1 MTERIPDMETKSQSL
16 NVLVIEDSD
25 DDFRLILRE
34 LGRGAFSPSALRVET
49 PEALRE
55 ALSGRMW
62 DIVFSDYR
70 MPGFSGTEA
79 LAIVREHD
87 AVLPF
92 IFVSGTIGEETAVQ
106 AMKQGAQDYVM
117 KDNLRRLL
125 PAVERELRDA
135 AAERGRLR
143 AEEERRKFET
153 RFQNILTM
161 AADAIISVDQNQ
173 RIRIFNQ
180 GAQTI
185 FGYSE
190 EEGKGLSL
198 EALIPEDFRARHT
211 SHIASL
217 EGKPDFS
224 RRMTDR
230 MDVFGRRRDGSLFP
244 AEASIS
250 KLTEDGEVTYTVILR
265 DVTERKRAE
274 ERLHFLAH
282 HHALTGLPNRLL
294 FHERLEEAM
303 REARLKDRKVAVAY
317 LDLDRFKTVNDSLG
331 HSVGDALLKGV
342 AERLSVLSRRG
353 DTVAHLSG
361 DEFALILANMGKSED
376 AHLVVRKIQNCFDRP
391 FNLGDHELFTS
402 ISLGVTLFPDDE
414 EKAEGLLRNADI
426 AMYRAKGAGGD
437 TFRFYSAEM
446 TEESRKLLTL
456 GNELRRGLERKE
468 FLLHYQPF
476 VTLAE
481 GRVVGMEALV
491 RWQHPDRGL
500 VGPNDFIPYTEE
512 TGMIVPLGEQLF
524 RRALSEWGNLSPPFR
539 LAVNV
544 SPRQF
549 HQNLAG
555 IFEAILEETGFD
567 PACLEIE
574 ITESLLME
582 HLDDALTT
590 MRKLHRKGVQFSVD
604 DFGTGYSNLAYLK
617 KLPIRRLKIDRS
629 FVTGL
634 PGNENDVVLARAIIA
649 MALSLGVEVI
659 AEGIETPEQRDFLRD
674 AGCQFGQGYLFSR
687 PKPPDEIRTFLA
699 GDR

>member
-1 MTERIPDMETKSQSL
+1 MENKEQPL

-25 DDFRLILRE
+25 DDFRLLLRE
-34 LGRGAFSPSALRVET
+34 LGRGGFSPLALRVET

-55 ALSGRMW
+55 ALSARQW

-79 LAIVREHD
+79 LAIVREND
-87 AVLPF
+87 PVLPF
-92 IFVSGTIGEETAVQ
+92 IFVSGTIGEEIAVQ

-135 AAERGRLR
+135 SAERARLR
-143 AEEERRKFET
+143 AEEERRKFEA

-161 AADAIISVDQNQ
+161 AADAIISVDREQ
-173 RIRIFNQ
+173 RILIFNQ
-180 GAQTI
+180 GAQAI
-185 FGYSE
+185 FGYTCDE
-190 EEGKGLSL
+190 AAALTL
-198 EALIPEDFRARHT
+198 DALIPEDFRNLHKTHVA
-211 SHIASL
+211 AL
-217 EGKPDFS
+217 GNVPDFS

-230 MDVFGRRRDGSLFP
+230 MDVFGRRKDGSLFP

-250 KLTEDGEVTYTVILR
+250 KLTEDGSVTYTVILR

-294 FHERLEEAM
+294 FHERLEEAL
-303 REARLKDRKVAVAY
+303 REAHLKKRKVGVAF
-317 LDLDRFKTVNDSLG
+317 LDIDRFKTVNDSLG

-342 AERLSVLSRRG
+342 ADRLSFLMRRG

-361 DEFALILANMGKSED
+361 DEFALILANMGKAED
-376 AHLVVRKIQNCFDRP
+376 AHLLVRKIQGCFARP

-402 ISLGVTLFPDDE
+402 ISLGVTLFPEDCDS
-414 EKAEGLLRNADI
+414 AESLLRNADI

-437 TFRFYSAEM
+437 TFCFYSAEM

-456 GNELRRGLERKE
+456 GNELRRGLEREE
-468 FLLHYQPF
+468 FVLHYQPF
-476 VTLAE
+476 VSLSDGE
-481 GRVVGMEALV
+481 IVGMEALV
-491 RWQHPDRGL
+491 RWNHPDRGL
-500 VGPNDFIPYTEE
+500 VYPNDFIAYTEE
-512 TGMIVPLGEQLF
+512 TGMIVPLGEQMF
-524 RRALSEWGNLSPPFR
+524 RRALSEWASLTPPFR

-549 HQNLAG
+549 HQHLAETFFA
-555 IFEAILEETGFD
+555 IFEETGFD

-574 ITESLLME
+574 ITESLLMV
-582 HLDDALTT
+582 HLDESLST
-590 MRKLHRKGVQFSVD
+590 MRKFHEKGVQFSVD
-604 DFGTGYSNLAYLK
+604 DFGTGYSNLSYLK
-617 KLPIRRLKIDRS
+617 KFPIRRLKIDRS

-634 PGNENDVVLARAIIA
+634 PENENDVVLARAIIA
-649 MALSLGVEVI
+649 MARSLGVEVI

-674 AGCQFGQGYLFSR
+674 DGCQFGQGYLFSR
-687 PKPPDEIRTFLA
+687 PKPPEELGHLLKKT
-699 GDR
+699 GK

>member
-1 MTERIPDMETKSQSL
+1 MEIKDPSLNASL
-16 NVLVIEDSD
+16 NVLVVEDSD
-25 DDFRLILRE
+25 DDFRLLLRE
-34 LGRGAFSPSALRVET
+34 LGRGGFSPSALRVDT
-49 PEALRE
+49 PDSLRE
-55 ALSGRMW
+55 ALSSRRW

-70 MPGFSGTEA
+70 MPGFTGTEA
-79 LAIVREHD
+79 LSIVREND
-87 AVLPF
+87 PVLPF
-92 IFVSGTIGEETAVQ
+92 IFVSGTIGEEIAVQ

-117 KDNLRRLL
+117 KDNLRRLI

-135 AAERGRLR
+135 EAERGRRR

-161 AADAIISVDQNQ
+161 AADAIISVDRNR
-173 RIRIFNQ
+173 RIQIFNQ
-180 GAQTI
+180 GAKSI

-190 EEGKGLSL
+190 EEAAGLTL
-198 EALIPEDFRARHT
+198 DALIPEDFRTLHA
-211 SHIASL
+211 SHLASL
-217 EGKPDFS
+217 EDEPDFS
-224 RRMTDR
+224 RRMSNR

-265 DVTERKRAE
+265 DVTDRKRAE
-274 ERLHFLAH
+274 ERLQFLAH

-303 REARLKDRKVAVAY
+303 REARLKGRKVAVAY

-342 AERLSVLSRRG
+342 ADRLSVLSRRG

-361 DEFALILANMGKSED
+361 DEFALILANMGKAED
-376 AHLVVRKIQNCFDRP
+376 AHLVVRKIQGCFARP

-402 ISLGVTLFPDDE
+402 ISLGVTLYPDDE

-456 GNELRRGLERKE
+456 GNELRRALERKE
-468 FLLHYQPF
+468 FVLHYQPF
-476 VTLAE
+476 VSLDE
-481 GRVVGMEALV
+481 GRMVGMEALV
-491 RWQHPDRGL
+491 RWQHPHRGL

-524 RRALSEWGNLSPPFR
+524 RRALSEWESLSPPFR

-555 IFEAILEETGFD
+555 VLTGILEETGFD
-567 PACLEIE
+567 PGCLEIE

-582 HLDDALTT
+582 HLDESLTT
-590 MRKLHRKGVQFSVD
+590 MKTLYEKGVQFSVD

-634 PGNENDVVLARAIIA
+634 PQNENDAVLARAIIA
-649 MALSLGVEVI
+649 MARSLGVEII
-659 AEGIETPEQRDFLRD
+659 AEGIETPEQRDFLRE
-674 AGCQFGQGYLFSR
+674 AGCQVGQGYLFSR
-687 PKPPDEIRTFLA
+687 PKPPDEIRAFMK
-699 GDR
+699 GGGG